1 MDGSEQRP
9 GLAKASRPDARLFG
23 NLALLA
29 TSLLLMFAAC
39 EAAVRI
45 HGVRQWYIPRDS
57 QQVGGIFTFRF
68 KPDIE
73 LLMDVSDV
81 GKVRVVTNSDGFRGP
96 TLKEIS
102 GKPLRIV
109 SIGDSLMF
117 GWGLEIEQHAMA
129 LVTDAYM
136 RSHPDREIGHAWIAA
151 PTWGPPDYYYAYATL
166 VQPYQPDLIVV
177 GFFAG
182 NDVLPAQT
190 WPILDPARAPRNDS
204 LEAEERPWLL
214 SYEWAMTRL
223 RSSLLIA
230 KLALKVGYVPRTFMR
245 YDKDMEGQR
254 LLWGPTFTYL
264 RALAEQVKAHRAEL
278 AVVSWPS
285 LAEVSMPEAL
295 AGAGFDPAMP
305 DKVLADFCARQ
316 GIELISLLGAFQ
328 EANADDD
335 LFWKLDRHPTAKGQQ
350 VAAAQIARRLDPIID
365 RVWEAKQRA
374 VEEPR

>member
-1 MDGSEQRP
+1 MDTEQRP
-9 GLAKASRPDARLFG
+9 RLANASRPDARLFS

-29 TSLLLMFAAC
+29 TSLLLMLAAC

-68 KPDIE
+68 KPNIE

-96 TLKEIS
+96 TLKEVS
-102 GKPLRIV
+102 VKPLSIV
-109 SIGDSLMF
+109 SIGDSLTF

-129 LVTDAYM
+129 LVTDGYM

-151 PTWGPPDYYYAYATL
+151 PTWGPQDYYYAYMTL

-182 NDVLPAQT
+182 NDVLPPKT
-190 WPILDPARAPRNDS
+190 WPILDPARAPRHDT
-204 LEAEERPWLL
+204 LGAEERPLLL

-230 KLALKVGYVPRTFMR
+230 RLALKFGYVPPTFVR
-245 YDKDMEGQR
+245 FDKNLEGQR
-254 LLWGPTFTYL
+254 LLWGPTFSYL
-264 RALAEQVKAHRAEL
+264 RALADQVKAHRAEL
-278 AVVSWPS
+278 ALVSWPS
-285 LAEVSMPEAL
+285 LAEVRMPKAL
-295 AGAGFDPAMP
+295 ADAGFDPAMP
-305 DKVLADFCARQ
+305 DKLLAEFCARQ
-316 GIELISLLGAFQ
+316 GIEFISLLGAFQ
-328 EANADDD
+328 AANRDDD
-335 LFWKLDRHPTAKGQQ
+335 LFWKIDRHPTAKGQQ
-350 VAAAQIARRLDPIID
+350 VAAAQIAVKLEPIID
-365 RVWEAKQRA
+365 RLWEREQNEDARA
-374 VEEPR
+374 R